1 MRFRSLAAAAI
12 ATVALAVG
20 VVLGRWFSRSP
31 QGQQSAIRDTAEPV
45 AAALPA
51 SAEAA
56 SQPALLTTATTPREA
71 PVRLDWVLPLLG
83 MAGLL
88 LTIALVAWSAL
99 GLRPPI

>member
-1 MRFRSLAAAAI
+1 MKFRSLAAAAM

-31 QGQQSAIRDTAEPV
+31 RSQQPTTRDAAEPV

-56 SQPALLTTATTPREA
+56 SQPAPLTTATTPREA
-71 PVRLDWVLPLLG
+71 PFRLDWVLPLLG
-83 MAGLL
+83 MVGLL
-88 LTIALVAWSAL
+88 LTIALVVWSAL
-99 GLRPPI
+99 GLR